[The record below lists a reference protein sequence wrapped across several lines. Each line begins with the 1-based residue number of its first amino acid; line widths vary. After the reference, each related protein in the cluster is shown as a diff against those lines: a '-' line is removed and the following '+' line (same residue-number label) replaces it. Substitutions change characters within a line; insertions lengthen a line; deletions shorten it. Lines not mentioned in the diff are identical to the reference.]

1 MIMIL
6 LPANYAKVV
15 DMFGCRLPVAA
26 VSFPALPELVQDGVT
41 GRVFSSSSQLAAIIQ
56 VSIRLVLFL

>member
-1 MIMIL
+1 
-6 LPANYAKVV
+6 
-15 DMFGCRLPVAA
+15 MFGCRLPVAA

-56 VSIRLVLFL
+56 VSFPSSILF